1 MAEIAKRL
9 GKFMKEKSYEPGEC
23 LTEVARQPS
32 KESGAWLYKLKCS
45 GCQRMSLETVSTAC
59 ITQRLQ

>member
-23 LTEVARQPS
+23 LTEVAQLPF
-32 KESGAWLYKLKCS
+32 KVSGLLNYKLKCS
-45 GCQRMSLETVSTAC
+45 GCRRAAMSRETVNTAC
-59 ITQRLQ
+59 MI

>member
-23 LTEVARQPS
+23 LTEVARQSS
-32 KESGAWLYKLKCS
+32 K
-45 GCQRMSLETVSTAC
+45 VSVF
-59 ITQRLQ
+59 